1 MKLWTMPANYAGEVW
16 PNWYVFLGQHR
27 DSDCLTRSN
36 FRTALERLGGE
47 SDTVQVIRE
56 SHWAV
61 GWVEWIGIEASD
73 DLAVKLASEME
84 DDLERYPVLSE
95 DDFSELENEEANEVW
110 RNCYD
115 SSERIKY
122 VREHSN
128 QFEFHDFADLMG
140 CIRGNYFA
148 GYASELIN

>member
-16 PNWYVFLGQHR
+16 PNWYVFLGQQR